1 MLMDRFENKGANKVK
16 SNMSETELLERLTKC
31 QAIVNNTDEETIIK
45 ETLEKIKTNV

>member
-1 MLMDRFENKGANKVK
+1 MDMLDKLNIDKEQL
-16 SNMSETELLERLTKC
+16 ELLKRLIKY

>member
-1 MLMDRFENKGANKVK
+1 MDILDKL
-16 SNMSETELLERLTKC
+16 NMDKEQLELLKRLIKC